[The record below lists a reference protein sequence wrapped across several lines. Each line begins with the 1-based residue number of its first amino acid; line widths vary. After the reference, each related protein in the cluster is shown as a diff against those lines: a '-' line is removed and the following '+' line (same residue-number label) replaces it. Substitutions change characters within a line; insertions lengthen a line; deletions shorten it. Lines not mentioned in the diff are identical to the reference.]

1 MLMEMIGAEWA
12 RRRAQ
17 LGVIVALYLSLPLAP
32 LLMLGDGAP
41 GAGAIAGIV
50 HGYLALGLL
59 VAAAT
64 WGSGTWAPE
73 RKGRWVYFLS
83 LPVERTRLFAL
94 RYLAGLFW
102 LALAVAAL
110 AAAAWWAGAA
120 AAPRL
125 PPGSYAYPGPLAA
138 WAATASWLLYTAG
151 FVVAARWNHPGRI
164 LLAPVVVLVLC
175 FVLAIAG
182 VAQPVTGPVME
193 ELLFGRFTP
202 LPALYAPSLIGY

>member
-32 LLMLGDGAP
+32 LLVLGDGAP
-41 GAGAIAGIV
+41 DRALFSGIV
-50 HGYLALGLL
+50 HGYLSLGLL

-64 WGSGTWAPE
+64 WGSGAWAPE

-83 LPVERTRLFAL
+83 LPVERWRLFAL
-94 RYLAGLFW
+94 RYLAGLYW
-102 LALAVAAL
+102 LALAVAVL
-110 AAAAWWAGAA
+110 AAAAWGAGAA

-125 PPGSYAYPGPLAA
+125 PPGLYAYPGPLAA
-138 WAATASWLLYTAG
+138 WGALASWLLYTAG
-151 FVVAARWNHPGRI
+151 FVVAARWNRPGRV
-164 LLAPVVVLVLC
+164 LLAPVVLLALC
-175 FVLAIAG
+175 FALAGAG
-182 VAQPVTGPVME
+182 VAPPVMGPVME

-202 LPALYAPSLIGY
+202 LPALFSPPLIGY